1 MASTLSVEAVGAGA
15 LLLRFAYV
23 PPPSL
28 EVFVEANRGE
38 HALPSPAR
46 GQSTTTATGS
56 LPPASRRLPPISAP
70 NSGSTAI
77 PYLGTTQ
84 IAAGGGDS
92 FTRRNDQNVPA
103 VSSQPINPLP
113 SANEGQQPD
122 GFFGESSTYNF
133 VSRVRSSSP
142 EGGNGNAP
150 SKSKRRRISASH
162 DSNATGLL
170 SVLTPLAAETA
181 QELPPRPASDDLI
194 DAYFNR
200 VHRLYPFIHESTF
213 RSEYEQMWIHP
224 PVSTRRPTWL
234 ALLNMVYSFGWEFG
248 ENWNTRNNCSAYT
261 FAARA
266 QNLLYPHMLPEA
278 SLEIVQTLLLLCH
291 FLQGTLEVNTC
302 WSLVGLMTHSAISI
316 GLHLNPT
323 TMALTSVEK
332 EVRKRVWWGCIMLDR
347 TLGMKFG
354 RPPFMR
360 TTDGLVVDHPAE
372 VDDQYITND
381 GISPRQPIGRPSLTA
396 FFVHTLK
403 LAPIIERIL
412 QELYHSGASRPFQ
425 KNGNSGLPASATNAQ
440 ILGTTV
446 AIDGRLSEWWRTGPS
461 HLTREAQ
468 PGDYDSPELHRQR
481 LVLSIRYHHVRLL
494 VHRQSFL
501 LFGRHQV
508 DDSFL
513 TSVAAASASTC
524 VAAARRAV
532 QLICSRHNRR
542 RLNSLWYNLHY
553 IFTATGVLL
562 CLKTMELAHFEGIGV
577 TPDDET
583 LEMGMEFLAD
593 ASHNSPLAARYNS
606 MLKHIHDHV
615 GRSDVNGMIRPNTRF
630 STPNLSGTGTDE
642 PSAFMIDEVDNQN
655 GLMRGLQDTS
665 GIFDLDFVDFND
677 LFLPSA
683 F

>member
-28 EVFVEANRGE
+28 EVFVEANHGE

-56 LPPASRRLPPISAP
+56 LPPVSRRLPPISAP

-170 SVLTPLAAETA
+170 SVLTPSAAETA

-425 KNGNSGLPASATNAQ
+425 KNGNSGLPAGATNAQ

-481 LVLSIRYHHVRLL
+481 LVLSIRMI
-494 VHRQSFL
+494 
-501 LFGRHQV
+501 
-508 DDSFL
+508 D
-513 TSVAAASASTC
+513 
-524 VAAARRAV
+524 
-532 QLICSRHNRR
+532 
-542 RLNSLWYNLHY
+542 